1 MIGLQLARVGTRS
14 VRERS
19 NTPLSAVSVA
29 SVSER
34 FLAVLLA
41 VALVVSLVPGIAW
54 AQPGGAHVSVAEERA
69 LAGSGESSEGGST
82 GPMDSLGSA
91 DRTETLSNA
100 EAGEP
105 FEIGGGSTVDRGL
118 AGDAVPSENALSN
131 EDGSIQPS
139 ALDSLEETASSDSS
153 EPSSSRAV
161 SNVDGVRVKT
171 ASGMN
176 LPSKLGAGLEIKAW
190 AFVEEEDP
198 WGWGTE
204 EVEVSDYAG
213 ISFQWYRGGTQV
225 SYAPNALSYKNY
237 APIDGANAR
246 TYLLADADAGSFLAV
261 KVTLAN
267 GVEKWSSSSTP
278 KVTDG
283 KADLASVEIEGT
295 AKQGNAL
302 TAIAHDAASGT
313 AVESGVAYRW
323 LVGDAVDGEFHELS
337 GARGSSLELTP
348 SEVGKYVKVE
358 ASSRNEVVSPA
369 VGAVVAAGSAENEA
383 RVAAAIT
390 ALEKDGLRGYY
401 PNPKYGTDS
410 NLNRMIESR
419 LSELGFDG
427 VSTRVSAAAFSG
439 VDPKQ
444 QGSVDVSEGSDNGAI
459 TYFFLAPDAKTVSFD
474 YSVLRQFKPTY
485 ALTFGDA
492 TGFYTPSRASSLAWD
507 DARVLAYLEGQAA
520 NVSLDEGIKTGSI
533 PASVLKV
540 GLPTEVRVGSAKT
553 ATISWSSSDSAVA
566 KIANG
571 FDGDYNQTATAV
583 FSHTAV
589 PRSVTLTATYELQ
602 VPGYGSGPGVSY
614 RTTFDM
620 VVEQKSGAE
629 VDDIKKQLAN
639 VLKRAKVV
647 DAASGGSVQAS
658 AVDGDVK
665 FSTPRS
671 LGVDG
676 KVYKLSYV
684 SSDEDFLKVNGYRG
698 VVTRSLE
705 GEPIRTVEV
714 SASLTYDGVTVS
726 RELGAYTLK
735 PVSSDE
741 LEQAVGF
748 MNDVAAAYGQAL
760 LGQNASAD
768 QVTVDLDTFMEVSRA
783 ADGSLAWAR
792 SIDQMTDQ
800 GIVPDDIPGYDPMGS
815 QKWRTFRSSDAGVLE
830 DEILRV
836 NRPDY
841 DRRVAVDSVLTYKA
855 YESLAAAHPE
865 NRDLQSL
872 VKRPVQAE
880 FTVAGTKGQTDP
892 FVTATC
898 SIIGMDKHGNRQTW
912 AAAEPFTLDNGSKAS
927 GLTEALLTK
936 TGISANID
944 RKWGWYLESVTSP
957 YDAGQNLS
965 WDQATGR
972 FWQMFVNGS
981 AATAGANGYE
991 LKPGDSVIWCYSAE
1005 GEEAPVD
1012 QLSATCSV
1020 VGVDAD
1026 GAVQTWAADA
1036 TYAMPKGA
1044 TAADLSERLFAD
1056 AGLKTD
1062 IATSWGWYLKS
1073 ITSPYNAGQNLGWDQ
1088 ATGRFWQLFVNGEVA
1103 QEGANGITLQA
1114 GDRVVWYYSAD
1125 GAVLPSSVAA
1135 SCEVVGMDVSGNPQV
1150 WAASSRYAMVEGATM
1165 ADLSDQMFVKTGLK
1179 AMVDTSQSWYLQS
1192 LVSPYDG
1199 RTLGWDQATGRFW
1212 QLFVNGEVA
1221 QKGAGEIKIE
1231 SGDQVVWYYSA
1242 WGSSLPT
1249 AGEVVIKPSA
1259 SRPSYDSFWP
1269 QFGAGSALTNVITP
1283 AESAD
1288 LLWSF
1293 DYKTV
1298 TSAEGVSDPLVVNGD
1313 IYLVSGGI
1321 LMKIDAATGRP
1332 TASATVGSANRY
1344 FCRPAYADGLIVVPT
1359 DDGRLAAFTADAL
1372 VCVWRT
1378 ESLGTSDGSVSYQ
1391 ALSTLTVNGGYA
1403 YAGFTQPGAANSTGT
1418 AGALVCVRMSDGKLM
1433 WANKGVTSS
1442 SGKPEGYYWAGA
1454 AASGSDIVIG
1464 DESGAVVL
1472 IEGDTGKVKSSVS
1485 LGAPCRSTIVS
1496 VGDGRTLLA
1505 VTSDGVLYK
1514 IVREGDALS
1523 VAGRVSFA
1531 RSSTSTPVVSNGT
1544 VFVCGA
1550 DADGYGTLSLIDLAG
1565 MRVDRT
1571 VVGGLGAAQGSPLVS
1586 IQGDGTYVYFTCN
1599 GLPGGVYAYRVGD
1612 AAAYALYTP
1621 AGPQQN
1627 YCTASVIADEEGN
1640 LYYTN
1645 DAGVLFALKGRAG
1658 FRVTFDSM
1666 GGSFVPSGMAVKDK
1680 PIVQPADPSRDGY
1693 SFGGWFVDSACTR
1706 TWDFET
1712 PVDGDMTLYARWVAN
1727 ARPGGVGG
1735 SGDESNGTSGSF
1747 WASSG
1752 APGAAHAPLVRQ
1764 SSGKVGGRT
1773 DKVAKEASSPNGESG
1788 PGSTRVAEPNG
1799 EDAAGVARNGVN
1811 PWAAG
1816 GLMLGMAGLVGAV
1829 AYGAV
1834 ARRRTKGDGNA

>member
-171 ASGMN
+171 TSGMN

-323 LVGDAVDGEFHELS
+323 LVGDAVDGEFHELP
-337 GARGSSLELTP
+337 GARGSSLELTS

-533 PASVLKV
+533 PASALKV
-540 GLPTEVRVGSAKT
+540 GLPTEVRAGSAKT
-553 ATISWSSSDSAVA
+553 ATIGWSSSDSAVA

-571 FDGDYNQTATAV
+571 FDSDYNQTATAV

-647 DAASGGSVQAS
+647 DAASGGSVQTS

-741 LEQAVGF
+741 LEQAVRF
-748 MNDVAAAYGQAL
+748 MNDAAAAYGQAL

-768 QVTVDLDTFMEVSRA
+768 QVTVDLDAFMEVSRA

-792 SIDQMTDQ
+792 SVDQMTDQ
-800 GIVPDDIPGYDPMGS
+800 GVVPDDIPGYDPMGS

-898 SIIGMDKHGNRQTW
+898 SIIGVDKHGNRQTW

-927 GLTEALLTK
+927 GLTEALLAK

-957 YDAGQNLS
+957 YDAGQ
-965 WDQATGR
+965 T
-972 FWQMFVNGS
+972 
-981 AATAGANGYE
+981 
-991 LKPGDSVIWCYSAE
+991 
-1005 GEEAPVD
+1005 
-1012 QLSATCSV
+1012 
-1020 VGVDAD
+1020 
-1026 GAVQTWAADA
+1026 
-1036 TYAMPKGA
+1036 
-1044 TAADLSERLFAD
+1044 
-1056 AGLKTD
+1056 
-1062 IATSWGWYLKS
+1062 
-1073 ITSPYNAGQNLGWDQ
+1073 LGWDE
-1088 ATGRFWQLFVNGEVA
+1088 ATGRFWQLFVNGSPVTI
-1103 QEGANGITLQA
+1103 GANDWTLQP
-1114 GDRVVWYYSAD
+1114 GDRVAWCYSASGEEAPSDRLSATCSVIGIDAD
-1125 GAVLPSSVAA
+1125 GAVQTWVA
-1135 SCEVVGMDVSGNPQV
+1135 DV
-1150 WAASSRYAMVEGATM
+1150 AYAMPEGSTASN
-1165 ADLSDQMFVKTGLK
+1165 LSDRLFADAGLK
-1179 AMVDTSQSWYLQS
+1179 VKVDASHGWYLS
-1192 LVSPYDG
+1192 EISSPYDG
-1199 RTLGWDQATGRFW
+1199 RALGWDEATGRFW
-1212 QLFVNGEVA
+1212 QLFVNGSPATV
-1221 QKGAGEIKIE
+1221 GAGGYELHA
-1231 SGDQVVWYYSA
+1231 GDQVAWFYSADRDVLPGRVAAACEVVGMDIAGNPQVWASSTRYAMVEGATAADLTDQLFARTGLKATVDTERGWYLKDLTSPFDGRALGWDQGTGKYWQLFVNGRAALVGANGLKIDPDDKIVWYYSA
-1242 WGSSLPT
+1242 RGSSLP
-1249 AGEVVIKPSA
+1249 APGDVVVNPDA
-1259 SRPSYDSFWP
+1259 PRPGYDSSWP
-1269 QFGAGSALTNVITP
+1269 QFGSGSAIVNVATP

-1293 DYKTV
+1293 DYKAA
-1298 TSAEGVSDPLVVNGD
+1298 TSSEGVSDPLIVNGLM
-1313 IYLVSGGI
+1313 YVVSGGS
-1321 LMKIDAATGRP
+1321 LMKIDVATGKV
-1332 TASATVGSANRY
+1332 TASASVGGANRY
-1344 FCRPAYADGLIVVPT
+1344 FCRPAYAGGVIIVPT

-1372 VCVWRT
+1372 TCVWRT
-1378 ESLGTSDGSVSYQ
+1378 EALDTKGGKISYQ
-1391 ALSTLTVNGGYA
+1391 ALSTLTVNGDYA
-1403 YAGFTQPGAANSTGT
+1403 YAGFTQPGGANSTGT
-1418 AGALVCVRMSDGKLM
+1418 AGALACVRISDGRVM
-1433 WANKGVTSS
+1433 WVNEGDSS
-1442 SGKPEGYYWAGA
+1442 NSGKPEGYYWAGA

-1496 VGDGRTLLA
+1496 AGDGRTLLA
-1505 VTSDGVLYK
+1505 VTSDGVLHK

-1531 RSSTSTPVVSNGT
+1531 RSSTSTPIVSNGT

-1586 IQGDGTYVYFTCN
+1586 VQGDGTYAYFTCN

-1658 FRVTFDSM
+1658 FRVTFDST
-1666 GGSFVPSGMAVKDK
+1666 GGSFVPSAMAVEDK

-1706 TWDFET
+1706 AWDFET

-1727 ARPGGVGG
+1727 ARPGGVGESG
-1735 SGDESNGTSGSF
+1735 SGPNGTSGSF
-1747 WASSG
+1747 RASFG
-1752 APGAAHAPLVRQ
+1752 APGAAHAPLMRQ
-1764 SSGKVGGRT
+1764 ASGKADGQAG
-1773 DKVAKEASSPNGESG
+1773 KVAEGTSSLNGASGSG
-1788 PGSTRVAEPNG
+1788 SARVAEPNG
-1799 EDAAGVARNGVN
+1799 EDAAGAARNGVN

-1816 GLMLGMAGLVGAV
+1816 GLMLGMVGLVGAV